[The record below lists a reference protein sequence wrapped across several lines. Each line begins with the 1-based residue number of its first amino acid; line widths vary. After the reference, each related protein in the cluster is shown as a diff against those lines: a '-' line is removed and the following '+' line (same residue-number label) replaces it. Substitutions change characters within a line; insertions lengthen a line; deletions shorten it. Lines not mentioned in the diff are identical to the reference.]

1 MDFPLIGIGTYKVKP
16 QENIDIML
24 NHAFQTGYTMIDTA
38 EIYRNQKYI
47 GKFLKD
53 HPEINRNN
61 IWITS
66 KVNFINVFKNDEL
79 EIIKSINQ
87 TFIDLKTSYI
97 DLYLIHCPIENMNIK
112 IWEIL
117 RNLQKEGKIRHVG
130 VSNFTYDKLKKFIE
144 EIGSIESKYIYC
156 NQIEFN
162 PFLNRKELINY
173 CFENNIKVVAYG
185 SLNKKND
192 LIESIATKLNKT
204 QEQVLLK
211 WALQNNVHII
221 PMALNPRYINDN
233 FNLDFNILEDDI
245 KKMND
250 LNENYAVFAKY
261 L

>member
-1 MDFPLIGIGTYKVKP
+1 MNFPLIGIGSYKVKP
-16 QENIDIML
+16 QDKIDTML
-24 NHAFQTGYTMIDTA
+24 SYAFRTGYTMIDTA

-47 GKFLKD
+47 GNFLKN
-53 HPEINRNN
+53 HPEIDRSK

-66 KVNFINVFKNDEL
+66 KVNFINVIKNDDI

-117 RNLQKEGKIRHVG
+117 RNLQKENKIRHIG
-130 VSNFTYDKLKKFIE
+130 VSNFTYEKLKNFIE
-144 EIGSIESKYIYC
+144 EIGPTESKYIFC

-173 CFENNIKVVAYG
+173 CFENDIKIVAYG
-185 SLNKKND
+185 SLNKKNE
-192 LIESIATKLNKT
+192 LIESIANKLNKT
-204 QEQVLLK
+204 SEQVLLK
-211 WALQNNVHII
+211 WALQNNIHII
-221 PMALNPRYINDN
+221 PMALDPRYINDN
-233 FNLDFNILEDDI
+233 FSLYFDIPEEDMD
-245 KKMND
+245 KMNN

>member
-1 MDFPLIGIGTYKVKP
+1 MEFPMIGIGSYKVKP
-16 QENIDIML
+16 QDQIDTML
-24 NHAFQTGYTMIDTA
+24 SYAFRTGYTMIDTA

-47 GKFLKD
+47 GNFLKN
-53 HPEINRNN
+53 HPEIDRTKL
-61 IWITS
+61 WITS
-66 KVNFINVFKNDEL
+66 KVNFINVIKSDEN

-87 TFIDLKTSYI
+87 TFIDLKTDYI
-97 DLYLIHCPIENMNIK
+97 DLYLIHCPIENTNLK
-112 IWEIL
+112 IWDIL
-117 RNLQKEGKIRHVG
+117 RNLQKEGRIRHIG
-130 VSNFTYDKLKKFIE
+130 VSNFTYEKLKQFIE
-144 EIGSIESKYIYC
+144 EIGPIESKHIFC

-173 CFENNIKVVAYG
+173 CFENNIKIVAYG

-192 LIESIATKLNKT
+192 LIESIANKLNKT

-221 PMALNPRYINDN
+221 PMALDPRYINDN
-233 FNLDFNILEDDI
+233 FSLHFDIPEEDMD
-245 KKMND
+245 KMNS

>member
-47 GKFLKD
+47 GTFLKN
-53 HPEINRNN
+53 HLEINRNN

-112 IWEIL
+112 VWKIL
-117 RNLQKEGKIRHVG
+117 RNLQKEGKVRYVG

-144 EIGSIESKYIYC
+144 EIGPIESKYIFC

-173 CFENNIKVVAYG
+173 CFGNNIKVVAYG
-185 SLNKKND
+185 SLNKKNE

-233 FNLDFNILEDDI
+233 FNLDFIILEDDMN
-245 KKMND
+245 KMND